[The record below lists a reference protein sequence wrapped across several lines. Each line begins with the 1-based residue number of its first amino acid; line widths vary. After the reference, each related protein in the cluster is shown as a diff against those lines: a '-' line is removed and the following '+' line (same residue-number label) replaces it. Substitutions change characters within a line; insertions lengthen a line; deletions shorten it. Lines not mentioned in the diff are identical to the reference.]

1 MIFQQGE
8 IFSNR
13 KVGRD
18 KLACIGF
25 VKKVGAQTKK
35 RERNA
40 SLPFHQFF
48 LRF

>member
-8 IFSNR
+8 IFPNR
-13 KVGRD
+13 KIGRD

-25 VKKVGAQTKK
+25 VEKSGLETKK

-40 SLPFHQFF
+40 SLPFHQF
-48 LRF
+48 

>member
-8 IFSNR
+8 IFPNR
-13 KVGRD
+13 KIGRD